1 MMIRRHV
8 KVISKVS
15 PTWFVRLIGVVF
27 LELGMAP
34 WLMSC
39 PLGAQNPASDPP
51 ESSVHFSGRSNRV
64 SSHSIC
70 FGEAGADIV
79 KQWE

>member
-1 MMIRRHV
+1 MLVIRRHV

-34 WLMSC
+34 WLKYAVHWV
-39 PLGAQNPASDPP
+39 PGPRHQTRPRRASILLARLT
-51 ESSVHFSGRSNRV
+51 ESRRIVSVLR
-64 SSHSIC
+64 
-70 FGEAGADIV
+70 
-79 KQWE
+79 KQEPIL